1 MAVIGGIGGHISKG
15 TLGGGGEAA
24 IPCVRTWGINSTADL
39 KEAVCSASKGAKIR
53 VGGNKDWNGNWTG
66 YGAIPDVWP
75 GDTFEFEGA
84 IVGAAGAAV
93 GASGD
98 AMAQSILINID
109 IENGEIINHVVNFN
123 SHGALT
129 LGTITVPADTSVPD
143 PATGSGM
150 KVEIATDP
158 FSSFSE
164 ISEVRTVALTFN
176 KENQPYRSSGT
187 AGQTK
192 QVEGNLDALL
202 ALTCY
207 ADSADGWASFP
218 QPNTVYAVRVYTTA
232 TLFWLIKFMRAS
244 ELGGMDVDIE
254 GNSIVGCS
262 INLGLNAFT
271 DVSATPTEG
280 IIVDPDSAT
289 RWPV

>member
-1 MAVIGGIGGHISKG
+1 MAVTGGIGGHVSKG
-15 TLGGGGEAA
+15 DMEGGGNKAA

-53 VGGNKDWNGNWTG
+53 VAGNNDWNGNYTG

-75 GDTFEFEGA
+75 GDTIEFEGA
-84 IVGAAGAAV
+84 IAGSEESGVGAY
-93 GASGD
+93 GD
-98 AMAQSILINID
+98 VMIGSIVINID
-109 IENGEIINHVVNFN
+109 IENGEIINHVVNFA
-123 SHGALT
+123 SHGELT
-129 LGTITVPADTSVPD
+129 LGTVTVPADESVPD

-150 KVEIATDP
+150 KVEVATDP
-158 FSSFSE
+158 FSSFNQ
-164 ISEVRTVALTFN
+164 INEVRTVALTFN
-176 KENQPYRSSGT
+176 KENQAYVSSGT

-192 QVEGNLDALL
+192 QVEGNLDAQL

-207 ADSADGWASFP
+207 AKSSDGWATFP
-218 QPNTVYAVRVYTTA
+218 QPNTVYAVRVYTTD

-262 INLGLNAFT
+262 INLGLNAF
-271 DVSATPTEG
+271 EG
-280 IIVDPDSAT
+280 GVEGVIVDPAEAT